1 MQRWYKTYKK
11 KKKSV
16 NVKSA
21 FTQMINSINLSRY
34 TFEWFYISEKFLLW
48 LKVAMILV
56 RRVIA
61 DKEH

>member
-1 MQRWYKTYKK
+1 MQRWYKTYK